1 MLPLTGAYTA
11 TSPKS
16 FLQPALSN
24 VILVTLLLISAIFLA
39 SCGVS
44 GASAYAPSNAKAT
57 NVRRAGSESTREAG
71 SSSFKATE
79 SSSSVQTESSGHITV
94 AATFPHAIVGSTYNA
109 VVSVSGGK
117 APYQFSIFWGAL
129 PAGLTIN
136 PTTGT
141 ISGTPVKSGTYQF
154 GVLATDLPN
163 SDRGDHRMTLVVDIP
178 TVGIIVQVSP
188 ANATVVSGGTQQFT
202 ATVTGTSNVAVTWSA
217 TAGTI
222 SNSGLFTA
230 PVVSGITMATV
241 TATSVAQ
248 PSSSGSASVTI
259 NPAGPPPPPVPTIT
273 TTTIPDATAGVSY
286 LTTLAATGGK
296 LPYQWSIASGKLPSG
311 IQLNSN
317 TGSISGL
324 TTATG
329 SFSFDAQV
337 TDAAGQSDRRTFTLL
352 VLTSGGGN
360 CGPPT
365 YNCSRTDLKTAQNPI
380 PPKVG
385 TLTGANT
392 CITDPDFS
400 NPVCRL
406 TDANTDS
413 QSPDTT
419 FVVTSSGSADENHF
433 NVDSSLIYIQ
443 NIGTLGYPMT
453 FDPTTM
459 HAARMY
465 VGSGSYPNGM
475 RIVGGGFWSRQNANL
490 LFQVSGT
497 QLTQYDFTDRVNPP
511 SPSVVY
517 DFANS
522 NCIGAGF
529 SATWTAM
536 AGGSSGD
543 TAFGVGFSNNGGQGG
558 AGALYAATYTPGQG
572 CTVLNTK
579 TGAVTGDWGTTGVVP
594 SWTAITGPNG
604 FTIHNVKI
612 SKDGNWLVVVPTSS
626 SCNTCNVSAYFW
638 QIGTLNVV
646 EPSGSLSGHWTEG
659 YNHWINNSGNPLGQ
673 ENSRLFANGGNN
685 SSIISSF
692 PTGITT
698 PFDTHQSWNNVDAND
713 SYPFLMTTYSSITP
727 FPAAWYNEILGVSP
741 VTGAVYRFAHSFITS
756 RSHRFST
763 QYGIGSVSQDG
774 KFFLFSSDWMGALG
788 SESGASAC
796 AIGTDCRGDVFVVE
810 LK

>member
-1 MLPLTGAYTA
+1 MLPLTRAFTA
-11 TSPKS
+11 ASPKS
-16 FLQPALSN
+16 LIQSAQSN
-24 VILVTLLLISAIFLA
+24 VILVTLLLTSAIFLT
-39 SCGVS
+39 SCGVT
-44 GASAYAPSNAKAT
+44 GASAFAPNGAKAMSA
-57 NVRRAGSESTREAG
+57 RSSESGSVREG
-71 SSSFKATE
+71 M
-79 SSSSVQTESSGHITV
+79 SSSSNAAESSGSREIESSGHITV
-94 AATFPHAIVGSTYNA
+94 AATFPHATVGKTYNA
-109 VVSVSGGK
+109 VVSVSGGE

-129 PAGLTIN
+129 PAGMTIN

-163 SDRGDHRMTLVVDIP
+163 TDRGDHRMTLVVDMP

-202 ATVTGTSNVAVTWSA
+202 ATVSGTNNVAVTWSA
-217 TAGTI
+217 TAGSL

-230 PVVSGITMATV
+230 PIVKDVTAATV

-248 PSSSGSASVTI
+248 PSSSDSASVTI
-259 NPAGPPPPPVPTIT
+259 SPQPPPPPPVPAIT
-273 TTTIPDATAGVSY
+273 TTTIPDATAGISY
-286 LTTLAATGGK
+286 LATLAATGGK

-311 IQLNSN
+311 IQLNN
-317 TGSISGL
+317 IGSISGL

-337 TDAAGQSDRRTFTLL
+337 TDAAGQSDRRSFTLL
-352 VLTSGGGN
+352 VLGSGGGN

-365 YNCSRTDLKTAQNPI
+365 YNCSRTDLKTVQNPI

-385 TLTGANT
+385 NLTGANT

-413 QSPDTT
+413 LSPDTT

-443 NIGTLGYPMT
+443 NTGTLGYPLT

-459 HAARMY
+459 HVARMY
-465 VGSGSYPNGM
+465 VGSGTYPNGM
-475 RIVGGGFWSRQNANL
+475 RITGGGFWSRQNPNL
-490 LFQVSGT
+490 LFQISGT
-497 QLTQYDFTDRVNPP
+497 QLNQYDFTDRVTPP
-511 SPSVVY
+511 SSSLVY

-529 SATWTAM
+529 TATWTTM
-536 AGGSSGD
+536 GGGSSGD
-543 TAFGVGFSNNGGQGG
+543 TAFGVGFSNNGSQGG
-558 AGALYAATYTPGQG
+558 VGAIYAAAYAPGQG

-579 TGAVTGDWGTTGVVP
+579 TGAVTGDWGTTGAVP
-594 SWTAITGPNG
+594 NWTAITGTNG

-626 SCNTCNVSAYFW
+626 SCNSCNVSAYFW

-646 EPSGSLSGHWTEG
+646 EPSGNLSGHWTEG
-659 YNHWINNSGNPLGQ
+659 YTHWINNSGNPLGQ
-673 ENSRLFANGGNN
+673 ENSRLFANAGNN
-685 SSIISSF
+685 SSIISGF
-692 PTGITT
+692 PLGITT
-698 PFDTHQSWNNVDAND
+698 PFDTHQSWNNVDSND
-713 SYPFLMTTYSSITP
+713 SYPFLMTTYSSIAP
-727 FPAAWYNEILGVSP
+727 YPAPWYNEILGVSP
-741 VTGAVYRFAHSFITS
+741 VTGAVYRFAHSFITT
-756 RSHRFST
+756 RSHRFTT

-774 KFFLFSSDWMGALG
+774 KFFLFSSDWMGTLG
-788 SESGASAC
+788 SESGASGC